1 MPKISIIVP
10 VYNAENY
17 LSKCVRSVL
26 SQTFSDFELL
36 LINDGSTDGSST
48 ICQEYK
54 NTDTRVRFFN
64 KENGGVSSARNV
76 GLCNARGEWITFID
90 SDDYVDN
97 DYLENMINKSHGDF
111 VASHMIAEGWKEWVD
126 IPLPDCEWNNSQ
138 MVSFIERLLPR
149 MNFMVCKLFR
159 LSIIKS
165 NTLRFN
171 ENLAYGEDTLF
182 IIDYLKYAKSVAT
195 ISSASYHYNC
205 YNMGS
210 LSKKKVDWDK
220 LSNTIDLLCES
231 IQKLKT
237 EFSCD
242 SCYFSQFS
250 LINIYVSNYFQSLRD
265 SNNFME
271 IYKALKTVNKN
282 KNVRLLFRG
291 HTDFPKSRQRGFFDF
306 LMTCRCHII
315 CSAILYYI

>member
-1 MPKISIIVP
+1 MPKISVIVP
-10 VYNAENY
+10 VYNSDKY
-17 LSKCVRSVL
+17 LSQCLDSIL
-26 SQTFSDFELL
+26 AQTFIDFELL
-36 LINDGSTDGSST
+36 LIDDGSKDQSGI
-48 ICQEYK
+48 ICDDYANRDSRIK
-54 NTDTRVRFFN
+54 VFH
-64 KENGGVSSARNV
+64 KENGGVSSARNK
-76 GLCNARGEWITFID
+76 GLENARGEWITYID

-111 VASHMIAEGWKEWVD
+111 VASHMIAEGWEEWVD
-126 IPLPDCEWNNSQ
+126 NPLPDNFWHNSQ
-138 MVSFIERLLPR
+138 MPTFIERLLPR

-159 LSIIKS
+159 SSIIKS
-165 NTLRFN
+165 NKLRFN

-182 IIDYLKYAKSVAT
+182 IINYLKYAKSVAT
-195 ISSASYHYNC
+195 ISTASYHYNC
-205 YNMGS
+205 YNMSS

-242 SCYFSQFS
+242 SCYSSQFS

-265 SNNFME
+265 SNNFMK

-291 HTDFPKSRQRGFFDF
+291 HTDFPKSRQRVFFDF
-306 LMTCRCHII
+306 LMTCRCHIV